1 MRCMACGG
9 EMILMNVVQD
19 DTMEV
24 PGFEHHTFTCSECQ
38 DIERRLVFTKHSRE
52 GDIEPTPVH
61 AAPPV
66 MPASTVQDEH
76 VAPSVFTKHGREG
89 DTEPSPVQAAPPIAP
104 ASTVQDEHIAR
115 SGVLSRVVAKIRGH

>member
-9 EMILMNVVQD
+9 EMTLMNVVSD

-24 PGFEHHTFTCSECQ
+24 PGFEHHTFACSECQ

-52 GDIEPTPVH
+52 DDIEPT
-61 AAPPV
+61 
-66 MPASTVQDEH
+66 
-76 VAPSVFTKHGREG
+76 
-89 DTEPSPVQAAPPIAP
+89 PVQAAPPIAP
-104 ASTVQDEHIAR
+104 ASTMQDEHAAPSVFDTEPAPVQVAPPIAPASAVQDEHIAR

>member
-19 DTMEV
+19 DTLAV
-24 PGFEHHTFTCSECQ
+24 PGFEHHTFTCSECE
-38 DIERRLVFTKHSRE
+38 DTERRLVFTKHSRE
-52 GDIEPTPVH
+52 GDIEPTPVQ

-66 MPASTVQDEH
+66 MPASTMQDEH
-76 VAPSVFTKHGREG
+76 AAPSVF
-89 DTEPSPVQAAPPIAP
+89 DTEPAPVQAAPPIAP
-104 ASTVQDEHIAR
+104 ASAVHDEHIAR